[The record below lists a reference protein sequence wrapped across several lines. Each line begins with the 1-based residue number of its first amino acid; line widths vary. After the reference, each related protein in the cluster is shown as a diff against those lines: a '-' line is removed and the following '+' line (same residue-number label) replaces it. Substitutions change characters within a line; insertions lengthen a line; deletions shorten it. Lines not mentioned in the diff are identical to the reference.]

1 MPIRVDPAFN
11 ETQPVCCGPRDSHGG
26 KINRNDKSHND
37 IAVSRWRWHQTPGVE
52 EIHMGKNLVIVGG
65 GAGGGSAAAEAK
77 RNDPSL
83 QVTLVEKGKF
93 VAFAA

>member
-1 MPIRVDPAFN
+1 
-11 ETQPVCCGPRDSHGG
+11 
-26 KINRNDKSHND
+26 
-37 IAVSRWRWHQTPGVE
+37 
-52 EIHMGKNLVIVGG
+52 MGKNLVIVGG

>member
-1 MPIRVDPAFN
+1 
-11 ETQPVCCGPRDSHGG
+11 
-26 KINRNDKSHND
+26 
-37 IAVSRWRWHQTPGVE
+37 
-52 EIHMGKNLVIVGG
+52 MGKHLVIVGG

-83 QVTLVEKGKF
+83 KITIVEKGKF